1 MNLHLDDLL
10 QLSFSMLFFSLKNK
24 SYATKYLV
32 LYLLL
37 NNGTKIDYLV
47 IMKWII
53 SIHEKLFSESNV
65 RLFEKYIM
73 ILAIGGFLIH
83 LLLILFETQL
93 KVDFFSSKISL
104 SSNPISALYTPF
116 TFILVYEAFLLIY
129 YLPRSFTT
137 SIAKEFEIISLVL
150 IRKIFKDIPNLDL
163 NTNDLFNPNNIQLL
177 YDLSAVIIIFYM
189 IYLFKKTWHDI
200 PKKKTKK
207 NLENFISY
215 KKLLSLLLLPTLL
228 ILCIYNFADWFN
240 SVYNIS
246 GQYSG
251 NIDGVF
257 FKDFF
262 TILILVDVLIL
273 LLSLQYTE
281 RYSQLIRNTGFI
293 ISTILLRLSFGVQ
306 GLLSIV
312 LLLLG
317 VVFGLIILRIY
328 RLAERAY

>member
-1 MNLHLDDLL
+1 MNNLILD
-10 QLSFSMLFFSLKNK
+10 
-24 SYATKYLV
+24 
-32 LYLLL
+32 
-37 NNGTKIDYLV
+37 NGIKIDYLIFMRWV
-47 IMKWII
+47 S
-53 SIHEKLFSESNV
+53 SIHGKLFSESNV
-65 RLFEKYIM
+65 RLFEKNIM
-73 ILAIGGFLIH
+73 LLAIGGFIIH
-83 LLLILFETQL
+83 LILILFEIQYGVNL
-93 KVDFFSSKISL
+93 FSAKTNL

-137 SIAKEFEIISLVL
+137 SVAKEYEIISLVL

-163 NTNDLFNPNNIQLL
+163 NNNDISNPNNIQLL
-177 YDLSAVIIIFYM
+177 YDLFAVIIIFYM

-207 NLENFISY
+207 NLERFISY
-215 KKLLSLLLLPTLL
+215 KKLLSVLLLPTLL
-228 ILCIYNFADWFN
+228 LLCIYNFADWFN
-240 SVYNIS
+240 SVFYNIS
-246 GQYSG
+246 VFSG

-293 ISTILLRLSFGVQ
+293 ISTILLRLSFGVD

-317 VVFGLIILRIY
+317 VVFGLIILKIY
-328 RLAERAY
+328 KLAERAY

>member
-1 MNLHLDDLL
+1 M
-10 QLSFSMLFFSLKNK
+10 
-24 SYATKYLV
+24 KYV
-32 LYLLL
+32 
-37 NNGTKIDYLV
+37 
-47 IMKWII
+47 I
-53 SIHEKLFSESNV
+53 SIHKKIFSELNV
-65 RLFEKYIM
+65 RLFEKNIM
-73 ILAIGGFLIH
+73 FLAIGGFIIH
-83 LLLILFETQL
+83 LMLILFETQL
-93 KVDFFSSKISL
+93 GVEIFSRKTNL

-137 SIAKEFEIISLVL
+137 SVAKEYEIISLVL

-163 NTNDLFNPNNIQLL
+163 NNNYLLNSNNIQLL

-189 IYLFKKTWHDI
+189 IYLFKKTLHDI
-200 PKKKTKK
+200 PKKESKK
-207 NLENFISY
+207 NLERFISY
-215 KKLLSLLLLPTLL
+215 KKLLSVLLLPTLM
-228 ILCIYNFADWFN
+228 ILCIYNFAVWFN
-240 SVYNIS
+240 SVFYTENI
-246 GQYSG
+246 YSG
-251 NIDGVF
+251 NLDGVF

-293 ISTILLRLSFGVQ
+293 ISTILLRLSFGVD
-306 GLLSIV
+306 GLLSII

-328 RLAERAY
+328 KLAEKAY

>member
-1 MNLHLDDLL
+1 
-10 QLSFSMLFFSLKNK
+10 
-24 SYATKYLV
+24 
-32 LYLLL
+32 
-37 NNGTKIDYLV
+37 
-47 IMKWII
+47 MKWLI
-53 SIHEKLFSESNV
+53 SIHEKIFSELNV
-65 RLFEKYIM
+65 RLFEKNIM
-73 ILAIGGFLIH
+73 FLAIGGFIIH
-83 LLLILFETQL
+83 LILILLETQL
-93 KVDFFSSKISL
+93 GVEIFSGKTNL

-137 SIAKEFEIISLVL
+137 SVAKEYEIISLVL

-163 NTNDLFNPNNIQLL
+163 NNNDLLNSNNIQLL
-177 YDLSAVIIIFYM
+177 YDLSAVIIIFYL

-207 NLENFISY
+207 NLEKFISY
-215 KKLLSLLLLPTLL
+215 KKLLSVLLLPTLI

-240 SVYNIS
+240 SVFYS
-246 GQYSG
+246 TDPYSG
-251 NIDGVF
+251 NLDGVF

-293 ISTILLRLSFGVQ
+293 ISTILLRLSFGVE

-328 RLAERAY
+328 KLAEKAY

>member
-1 MNLHLDDLL
+1 M
-10 QLSFSMLFFSLKNK
+10 
-24 SYATKYLV
+24 KYV
-32 LYLLL
+32 
-37 NNGTKIDYLV
+37 
-47 IMKWII
+47 I
-53 SIHEKLFSESNV
+53 SIHKKIFSELNV
-65 RLFEKYIM
+65 RLFEKNIM
-73 ILAIGGFLIH
+73 FLAIGGFIIH
-83 LLLILFETQL
+83 LMLILFETQL
-93 KVDFFSSKISL
+93 GVEIFSRKTNL

-137 SIAKEFEIISLVL
+137 SVAKEYEIISLVL

-163 NTNDLFNPNNIQLL
+163 NNNDLLNSNNIQLL

-200 PKKKTKK
+200 PKRVTKK
-207 NLENFISY
+207 NLERFISY
-215 KKLLSLLLLPTLL
+215 KKLLSVLLLPTLM
-228 ILCIYNFADWFN
+228 ILCIYNFAVWFN
-240 SVYNIS
+240 SVFYSENI
-246 GQYSG
+246 YSG
-251 NIDGVF
+251 NLDGVF

-293 ISTILLRLSFGVQ
+293 ISTILLRLSFGVD
-306 GLLSIV
+306 GLLSII

-328 RLAERAY
+328 KLAEKAY

>member
-1 MNLHLDDLL
+1 M
-10 QLSFSMLFFSLKNK
+10 
-24 SYATKYLV
+24 
-32 LYLLL
+32 
-37 NNGTKIDYLV
+37 IR
-47 IMKWII
+47 II
-53 SIHEKLFSESNV
+53 SIHEKIFSESNV
-65 RLFEKYIM
+65 RLFEKNIM
-73 ILAIGGFLIH
+73 FLAIGGFFIH
-83 LLLILFETQL
+83 LLLILLETQL
-93 KVDFFSSKISL
+93 DLEIFSIKTNL

-137 SIAKEFEIISLVL
+137 SVAKEYEIISLVL

-163 NTNDLFNPNNIQLL
+163 NNNDLLNSNNIQIL

-189 IYLFKKTWHDI
+189 IYLFKKTWHNI
-200 PKKKTKK
+200 PKKKSKK
-207 NLENFISY
+207 NLEKFISY
-215 KKLLSLLLLPTLL
+215 KKLLSVLLLPTLM
-228 ILCIYNFADWFN
+228 ILCVYNFANWFN
-240 SVYNIS
+240 SVFYTTS
-246 GQYSG
+246 MYSD
-251 NIDGVF
+251 NLDAVF

-293 ISTILLRLSFGVQ
+293 ISTILLRLSFGVD
-306 GLLSIV
+306 GLLSII

-328 RLAERAY
+328 KLAEKAY

>member
-1 MNLHLDDLL
+1 
-10 QLSFSMLFFSLKNK
+10 
-24 SYATKYLV
+24 
-32 LYLLL
+32 
-37 NNGTKIDYLV
+37 
-47 IMKWII
+47 MKWLI
-53 SIHEKLFSESNV
+53 SIHEKIFSELNV
-65 RLFEKYIM
+65 RLFEKNIM
-73 ILAIGGFLIH
+73 FLAIGGFIIH
-83 LLLILFETQL
+83 LILILLETQL
-93 KVDFFSSKISL
+93 GVEIFSGKTNL

-137 SIAKEFEIISLVL
+137 SVAKEYEIISLVL
-150 IRKIFKDIPNLDL
+150 IRKIFKDIPNLDFD
-163 NTNDLFNPNNIQLL
+163 NNDLLNSNNIQLL

-200 PKKKTKK
+200 PKKETKK
-207 NLENFISY
+207 NLEKFISY
-215 KKLLSLLLLPTLL
+215 KKLLSVLLLPTLI

-240 SVYNIS
+240 SVFYSIDP
-246 GQYSG
+246 YSG
-251 NIDGVF
+251 NLDGVF

-293 ISTILLRLSFGVQ
+293 ISTILLRLSFGVE

-328 RLAERAY
+328 KLAEKAY